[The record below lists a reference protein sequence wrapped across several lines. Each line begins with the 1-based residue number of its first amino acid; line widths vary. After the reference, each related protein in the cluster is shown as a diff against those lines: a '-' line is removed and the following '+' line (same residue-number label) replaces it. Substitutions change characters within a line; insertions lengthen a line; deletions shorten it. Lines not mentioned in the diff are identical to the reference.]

1 MTHGELVKTRG
12 KGAWIA
18 LIILIFITTLSM
30 MLSWMVQTDFG
41 RVSVERVKFS
51 GENGKMIA
59 AKLMIPDGVDENNPA
74 PGIIYLHGYQNNKE
88 TNAPYCIEAAR
99 RGFVVLNIDTLGRGK
114 SQAQINENK
123 PGFDP
128 VFGAQAAWDYLL
140 DLPMVDAENSALMG
154 HSLGAEMVYAVAASD
169 SREKALVTSGFAW
182 LDDAGFDNP
191 KNMLMIFGKYDEYRN
206 RMSGTADFESEW
218 MDTDRVAGA
227 VSEASS
233 GPLEFNTRYGSFA
246 DGTAR
251 MVYMPGVTHI
261 RESFDAGSI
270 AAAMLWLK
278 DALGP
283 NPSYWINPDSQIWQF
298 KELSSLMAL
307 ISGIFIL
314 IPLSLIF
321 IQMPFF
327 ADLRRA
333 GPFNYTVSR
342 RNLLKY
348 GGINGLLILL
358 YLPLILVLF
367 GFHVY
372 VLRVDFIFPLMMVN
386 GVLIWFLVTNWAG
399 WGFLKKW
406 KRKGIAAGD
415 FSEEDL
421 GLKVERG
428 LWKKTLFFSLVL
440 FAVVCIIE
448 AALEGIFASDYR
460 YIFPYASSF
469 TPFRFLLFIEY
480 SLLFFPGFVQ
490 LQRFLF
496 AQLRLAER
504 KGWFCT
510 WVSDSVKAVLL
521 MILPLL
527 LMLAVQY
534 IPLYLTGVVPI
545 VGPGASLI
553 GFIMNLEHMIVLL
566 SLILPVGAWL
576 YRITGNATAGA
587 MTSALIAAWFFTTSS
602 VLAPVPV

>member
-1 MTHGELVKTRG
+1 MTHKELVQTRS
-12 KGAWIA
+12 KGARIA
-18 LIILIFITTLSM
+18 LIILILIAALSM

-41 RVSVERVKFS
+41 RVNVTRVRFT
-51 GENGKMIA
+51 GENGKVIA
-59 AKLMIPDGVDENNPA
+59 AKLMVPDGVDADNPA
-74 PGIIYLHGYQNNKE
+74 PGLIYLHGYQNNKE

-128 VFGAQAAWDYLL
+128 VFGAQTAWDYLL
-140 DLPMVDAENSALMG
+140 DLPMVDAGNCGLMG

-169 SREKALVTSGFAW
+169 TRERALVTSGFAW
-182 LDDAGFDNP
+182 LDDAAFDNP

-218 MDTDRVAGA
+218 MSTDRVAGA
-227 VSEASS
+227 VAEAS
-233 GPLEFNTRYGSFA
+233 PEFNTRYGSFA

-251 MVYMPGVTHI
+251 MVYMPMVTHI
-261 RESFDAGSI
+261 RESYDPSSI
-270 AAAMLWLK
+270 STAMVWLK

-283 NPSYWINPDSQIWQF
+283 DPSYWIDPDSQTWQF
-298 KELSSLMAL
+298 KELASLIAM
-307 ISGIFIL
+307 ISGILIL
-314 IPLSLIF
+314 LPLSLIL
-321 IQMPFF
+321 IRTSFF
-327 ADLRRA
+327 ADLRVSRD
-333 GPFNYTVSR
+333 FSYTVSR
-342 RNLLKY
+342 RNMLKY

-358 YLPLILVLF
+358 YLPLILTLF

-372 VLRVDFIFPLMMVN
+372 VVRIDFIFPLMMVN

-399 WGFLKKW
+399 SGFLKKW
-406 KRKGIAAGD
+406 KKKGIAAGD

-421 GLKVERG
+421 GLRVERKY
-428 LWKKTLFFSLVL
+428 WKKTLLFSLVM
-440 FAVVCIIE
+440 FAVVCLLE
-448 AALEGIFASDYR
+448 AVLEGIFASDYR
-460 YIFPYASSF
+460 FIFPYASSF

-496 AQLRLAER
+496 IQLRLAER
-504 KGWFCT
+504 KSWLGT
-510 WVSDSVKAVLL
+510 WIGDGVKAVLL
-521 MILPLL
+521 MILPLI